1 MSPEFIL
8 IYNNQVEGEI
18 NFNPEKS
25 DIFSLG
31 ITYLRVIYPINEIII
46 KGLNEIKNQHIKIL
60 FILKV

>member
-18 NFNPEKS
+18 NFNPEKC

-31 ITYLRVIYPINEIII
+31 ITYLRVICPINEIII
-46 KGLNEIKNQHIKIL
+46 KGLNEIKNQYTKLL
-60 FILKV
+60 FISKI

>member
-1 MSPEFIL
+1 MK
-8 IYNNQVEGEI
+8 GEI

-46 KGLNEIKNQHIKIL
+46 KGLNEIKNQYIKLL
-60 FILKV
+60 FILKI

>member
-18 NFNPEKS
+18 NFNPEKC

-46 KGLNEIKNQHIKIL
+46 KGLNEIKNQYIKIL